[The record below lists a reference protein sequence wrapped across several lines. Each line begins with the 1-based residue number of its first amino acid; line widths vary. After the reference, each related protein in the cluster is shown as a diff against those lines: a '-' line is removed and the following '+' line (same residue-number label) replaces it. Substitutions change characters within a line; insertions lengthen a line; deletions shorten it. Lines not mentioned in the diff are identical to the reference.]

1 MVFKVQLVDIDKRG
15 YLLLKHSKSKKIELK
30 DNENFLVDKVKLII
44 NKKGEIVLISTSLT
58 VSIIISKLNF
68 FILTYSWFRCSEKSL
83 MMNLR

>member
-68 FILTYSWFRCSEKSL
+68 FILTYL
-83 MMNLR
+83 A